1 MHFIKIGRLL
11 TLQATICTKLFGMT
25 DDKKVTGPLYNSI
38 RYFFRFYFSIYVEF
52 QNLLAICL
60 KFKEDMAKSIVLL
73 KFMAPRINLDEK
85 EKKGYVVYSM
95 I

>member
-1 MHFIKIGRLL
+1 MHFMKIGKLL
-11 TLQATICTKLFGMT
+11 TQQTTICTKLFGMT
-25 DDKKVTGPLYNSI
+25 DDKRVVGGLFNSI
-38 RYFFRFYFSIYVEF
+38 RYFFRFYFGIYVEF
-52 QNLLAICL
+52 QNLLTICL

-85 EKKGYVVYSM
+85 EKRGYLVHSM

>member
-1 MHFIKIGRLL
+1 MHFMKIGRLL
-11 TLQATICTKLFGMT
+11 TVQATISTKLFGMS
-25 DDKKVTGPLYNSI
+25 DDKKVVSGLYNST
-38 RYFFRFYFSIYVEF
+38 RYFFRFYFGIYVEF

-60 KFKEDMAKSIVLL
+60 RFKEDMAKSILLL

-85 EKKGYVVYSM
+85 EKKGYLVYSM